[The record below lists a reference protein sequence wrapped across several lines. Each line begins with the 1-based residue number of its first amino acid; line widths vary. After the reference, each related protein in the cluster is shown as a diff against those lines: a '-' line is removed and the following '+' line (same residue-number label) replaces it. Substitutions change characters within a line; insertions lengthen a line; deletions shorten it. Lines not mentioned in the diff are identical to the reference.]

1 MNIFLCF
8 LLTLTKVLT
17 SQTHFDNVMI
27 KTIDIYVDEYK
38 DLKNNTITIESHI
51 EAYRSKNNDQIIRK
65 KETSRYRELE
75 WYSIGYPFLTNIH
88 PKNSC
93 LSFANL
99 FQITPNG
106 FNIYIQFLSD
116 AQKRA
121 IIEKI
126 KNKYG
131 IDVHA
136 SQIVKLELSELTC
149 SIDINCDQISEGS
162 IKLNGS
168 SKDFSSFPI
177 KVEFKELDKKAIT
190 CFERYLVNHQYVDI
204 HCSET
209 RNHIDRLQ
217 VKSFNVQYKDGKQ
230 S

>member
-1 MNIFLCF
+1 MKFFLCF

-17 SQTHFDNVMI
+17 SQAHFDNVMI
-27 KTIDIYVDEYK
+27 ETIDIYVDEYK
-38 DLKNNTITIESHI
+38 DLKNNTIESHI

-75 WYSIGYPFLTNIH
+75 WYSIGYPFLANIH
-88 PKNSC
+88 LKNSS

-99 FQITPNG
+99 FQITPKG
-106 FNIYIQFLSD
+106 FNICIQFLSD

-136 SQIVKLELSELTC
+136 SQIVKLELSEFTC

-177 KVEFKELDKKAIT
+177 KVEFKESDKKAIK

-204 HCSET
+204 HCSAT

-217 VKSFNVQYKDGKQ
+217 VKSFNVQYKDGKK